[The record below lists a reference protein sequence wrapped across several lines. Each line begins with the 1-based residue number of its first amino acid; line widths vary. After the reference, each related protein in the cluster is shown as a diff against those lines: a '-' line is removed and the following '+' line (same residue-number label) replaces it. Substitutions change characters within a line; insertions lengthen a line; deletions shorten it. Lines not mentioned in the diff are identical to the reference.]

1 MITLQELISR
11 GRFIFQ
17 GASKRLEVFKLI
29 DGKLS
34 TKEIAIKVGR
44 SHSSVLN
51 DIKKLKDMELIRE
64 KTVNGQIL
72 KKDRSTVFE
81 KNPMVRHVPYTYFS
95 NVTNTAVFLKEKK
108 KRKEKLPKPRK
119 LHIPNE
125 NEILDICKH
134 GEDQLYEFK
143 SPGVDTQKITK
154 EIAAFLHTKDGGIIF
169 YGIDNDG
176 SIIGSD
182 IKRQDFDQ
190 KIQNSIRNSISPS
203 PTIEIKEKKVIG
215 YPIILIVIPP
225 WDRKTLYQ
233 YKDGRY
239 YIRKG
244 TNVFALKPNE
254 IKKLARGEYII

>member
-17 GASKRLEVFKLI
+17 GAPKRLEIFKLI
-29 DGKLS
+29 DGKRS
-34 TKEIAIKVGR
+34 AKEIAIKVGR

-51 DIKKLKDMELIRE
+51 DIKKLKDMELIKE
-64 KTVNGQIL
+64 KIVNGKIL
-72 KKDRSTVFE
+72 KKDGSTVFE
-81 KNPMVRHVPYTYFS
+81 KNPIIRHVPYTYFS
-95 NVTNTAVFLKEKK
+95 DVANTTIFLKEE
-108 KRKEKLPKPRK
+108 KRKKEKPPKYRR

-125 NEILDICKH
+125 KMILDICKH

-143 SPGVDTQKITK
+143 SPGIDTQKITK
-154 EIAAFLHTKDGGIIF
+154 EIAAFLHTRNGGIIF
-169 YGIDNDG
+169 YGIDDDG

-182 IKRQDFDQ
+182 IRRQDFDQ

-203 PTIEIKEKKVIG
+203 PTIEIKEKKVIDHS
-215 YPIILIVIPP
+215 IILIVIPP

-233 YKDGRY
+233 YNDRRY

-244 TNVFALKPNE
+244 TNVFALKPDE